1 MIVFG
6 PVPSR
11 RLGRSIGINNIP
23 PKICSYSCIYCQIG
37 RSQQMLINRK
47 EFFTPLEIL
56 DKVNKKIQETEN
68 HGMAVDYLT
77 FVSDGEPT
85 LDINLGQ
92 EIELIKSTGVKIAV
106 ISNASLIWREK
117 VQQDLSKADLVSLKV
132 DAVEE
137 DVWKKIDRPY
147 GTLDLDKILNGIIE
161 FSRKYKGKLITET
174 MLVSGVNDG
183 PEHLQKI
190 AEFLEKVEADVS
202 YISIPTR
209 PSAEKFAL
217 PPAEETVNLAYQIFQ
232 SKIKNV
238 EYLIGYEGN
247 EFDITGDLKEDILS
261 ITSVHPIKKEALKK
275 LIQDAGKEW
284 NIVEK
289 MLSGNELI
297 ETSYQGNIFYI
308 RKLNICR
315 L

>member
-117 VQQDLSKADLVSLKV
+117 VQQDLSKADLVSLK
-132 DAVEE
+132 
-137 DVWKKIDRPY
+137 
-147 GTLDLDKILNGIIE
+147 
-161 FSRKYKGKLITET
+161 S
-174 MLVSGVNDG
+174 
-183 PEHLQKI
+183 
-190 AEFLEKVEADVS
+190 
-202 YISIPTR
+202 
-209 PSAEKFAL
+209 
-217 PPAEETVNLAYQIFQ
+217 
-232 SKIKNV
+232 
-238 EYLIGYEGN
+238 
-247 EFDITGDLKEDILS
+247 
-261 ITSVHPIKKEALKK
+261 
-275 LIQDAGKEW
+275 
-284 NIVEK
+284 
-289 MLSGNELI
+289 
-297 ETSYQGNIFYI
+297 
-308 RKLNICR
+308 
-315 L
+315 

>member
-1 MIVFG
+1 MYPIYLF
-6 PVPSR
+6 
-11 RLGRSIGINNIP
+11 RLG
-23 PKICSYSCIYCQIG
+23 
-37 RSQQMLINRK
+37 L
-47 EFFTPLEIL
+47 
-56 DKVNKKIQETEN
+56 
-68 HGMAVDYLT
+68 
-77 FVSDGEPT
+77 
-85 LDINLGQ
+85 
-92 EIELIKSTGVKIAV
+92 
-106 ISNASLIWREK
+106 
-117 VQQDLSKADLVSLKV
+117 
-132 DAVEE
+132 
-137 DVWKKIDRPY
+137 
-147 GTLDLDKILNGIIE
+147 
-161 FSRKYKGKLITET
+161 
-174 MLVSGVNDG
+174 
-183 PEHLQKI
+183 LQK
-190 AEFLEKVEADVS
+190 
-202 YISIPTR
+202 
-209 PSAEKFAL
+209 KFAL